1 MLFKEL
7 EVDSFKYFKN
17 TAEILNR
24 YFVLNTQN
32 FEFNNEL
39 MSLIVKNDAFFNLL
53 KETIILLDTVEIN
66 GEEYEGFKG
75 ILSNFNY
82 RLENNLKLLYSIPED
97 YQGCVRNFISILF
110 EFIENFRKWQ
120 FGVARVANKPVS
132 PILDHIEFHDLSI
145 SLSKAVG
152 TIHKI
157 SQLPNENINERFAIL
172 ENKYNELNEL
182 VNNINS
188 FYEIKSLDFL
198 DEQKQFLRDKFKIEA
213 VSFRNEVNMIRNHY
227 EFDINI
233 KLLKLKDDLETAEK
247 ESENLF
253 GDLKLYKS
261 IVSDSTENEIS
272 KYYSAKAK
280 KEKNTYWWSTGISIT
295 IIIVSLITAWF
306 GLSDYYHTFVSLDL
320 SPEQCKKF
328 PDIKSCAESIKLSRE
343 ISEKFGL
350 IYLIMR
356 LIFSVLLFLTVI
368 YTSRIAIRAY
378 SHWRHSE
385 SMHLKLASLRP
396 FINQLQEDERNQIH
410 KDLVPD
416 YFGKD
421 AGMVDS
427 TNEKFKDLPA
437 NVSAVAM
444 KAIEQISGS
453 GSNSSTEKNGKKSE
467 GGTE

>member
-7 EVDSFKYFKN
+7 EVDAFKYFKN

-24 YFVLNTQN
+24 YYKLNTQN
-32 FEFNNEL
+32 FDFNNEL
-39 MSLIVKNDAFFNLL
+39 MSLVVNNDIFFNHL
-53 KETIILLDTVEIN
+53 KKTIFLLDTVEIN
-66 GEEYEGFKG
+66 GEEYEGFKA

-82 RLENNLKLLYSIPED
+82 RLESNLKLLYSIPGD
-97 YQGCVRNFISILF
+97 FQGCVRNFINILF
-110 EFIENFRKWQ
+110 EYIENFRKWQ
-120 FGVARVANKPVS
+120 FGVARAANKPVS
-132 PILDHIEFHDLSI
+132 PVLDHIDFHELSI
-145 SLSKAVG
+145 SLSKVVG
-152 TIHKI
+152 AIQKTT
-157 SQLPNENINERFAIL
+157 QLPNENINERFAVL

-182 VNNINS
+182 VNDINS

-198 DEQKQFLRDKFKIEA
+198 DEQKQFLRDKFKIEVA
-213 VSFRNEVNMIRNHY
+213 SFRNEVDMVRNHY

-233 KLLKLKDDLETAEK
+233 KLLRLKDDLEAAER

-280 KEKNTYWWSTGISIT
+280 KEKNTYWWSTGLSIT

-356 LIFSVLLFLTVI
+356 LIFSILLFLTVI

-421 AGMVDS
+421 AGIVE
-427 TNEKFKDLPA
+427 TNNEKLKDFPT
-437 NVSAVAM
+437 NMSTVAI
-444 KAIEQISGS
+444 KLIEQLPLG
-453 GSNSSTEKNGKKSE
+453 GSNSSTEKNIKKPESE
-467 GGTE
+467 TG